1 MLKFCLGA
9 NVTISDI
16 DWNGLAMFFLMF
28 LSDIGKQK
36 LAKILLVMSYLAQSP
51 LVTGLMDDTVEVAL
65 YLHNYTFLIYLI

>member
-65 YLHNYTFLIYLI
+65 YLHNYTFRV